1 MYMHIFIHHN
11 YVHRP
16 SFSHHTITS
25 WIMENWRILNY
36 GNLENLE
43 LLKSGELAHMPATSN
58 QLTTSYWSTESLSYV
73 VWLSSKYSIVYCQF
87 AENQFKI
94 WTHMGRVLLFE
105 AKHCLKH
112 LKDWL
117 KTFDSLHDSAVRSR
131 PALRS

>member
-1 MYMHIFIHHN
+1 
-11 YVHRP
+11 
-16 SFSHHTITS
+16 
-25 WIMENWRILNY
+25 MENWRILNY

-94 WTHMGRVLLFE
+94 WTHMGTVLLFE

-112 LKDWL
+112 LKD
-117 KTFDSLHDSAVRSR
+117 
-131 PALRS
+131 